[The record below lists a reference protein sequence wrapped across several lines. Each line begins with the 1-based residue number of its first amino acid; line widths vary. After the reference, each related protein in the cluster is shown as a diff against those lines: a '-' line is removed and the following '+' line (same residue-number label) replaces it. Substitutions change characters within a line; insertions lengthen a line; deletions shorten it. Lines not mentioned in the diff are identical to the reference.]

1 VKQSR
6 KPARKRNVA
15 KIICCVVL
23 ILAALGSLLGV
34 LGVKVIYDQQFG
46 RFDRPEPATSAEMQ
60 HTELMERYPL
70 ELVNFPSG
78 PNRLQG
84 YLYHNP
90 ASPGLVVVVHGLGGG
105 ADSYLPQ
112 IIYFLDQG
120 WSVFAYDATGCY
132 DSEGTATRGFPQALM
147 DLDAALRFVA
157 GRPELQGLPVLLF
170 GHSWGGY
177 AVANILHLDHKV
189 AGVVSIA
196 GPNSSREIIMEQ
208 GSKMLGPVMS
218 IMRPFIWLYEGLLF
232 GRYASFTAVEALNR
246 AAVPALIIHG
256 TGDTT
261 VDFNGSAIINKRQR
275 IDSPQVQ
282 FLSLDEEN
290 RRGHSNIL
298 RSTAANAYVTKL
310 NAELKALA
318 EQYGGEIPLEV
329 KREFFAQVDKALV
342 HEVNL
347 ELMERI
353 HTFFL
358 RCLCLDYPE
367 EIDW

>member
-1 VKQSR
+1 
-6 KPARKRNVA
+6 
-15 KIICCVVL
+15 
-23 ILAALGSLLGV
+23 
-34 LGVKVIYDQQFG
+34 
-46 RFDRPEPATSAEMQ
+46 
-60 HTELMERYPL
+60 
-70 ELVNFPSG
+70 
-78 PNRLQG
+78 
-84 YLYHNP
+84 
-90 ASPGLVVVVHGLGGG
+90 
-105 ADSYLPQ
+105 
-112 IIYFLDQG
+112 
-120 WSVFAYDATGCY
+120 
-132 DSEGTATRGFPQALM
+132 
-147 DLDAALRFVA
+147 
-157 GRPELQGLPVLLF
+157 
-170 GHSWGGY
+170 
-177 AVANILHLDHKV
+177 
-189 AGVVSIA
+189 
-196 GPNSSREIIMEQ
+196 MEQ